1 MHVFDIKQGFDSG
14 YSNTPFLYSDIFI
27 VNTDHR
33 FLSILVSV
41 FHISSSLLSCCQTL
55 NSCYPIVWFITL

>member
-1 MHVFDIKQGFDSG
+1 MPVFDVKQGFDSG
-14 YSNTPFLYSDIFI
+14 YSNTLFVLRHFI
-27 VNTDHR
+27 ANTDHR

-55 NSCYPIVWFITL
+55 NSCYPIVWFMTL